1 MLTVVDD
8 WSSLRNT
15 CVLFEDEAVLV
26 LNKPAGISVM
36 GERHE
41 TDIVRLAK
49 DSGEELFPVH
59 RIDKVTSGAILFAK
73 ELRFHGDL
81 TRQFNRRTVAKAY
94 LAITRSTGLPEWGT
108 IDLPLSVG
116 RKNRVRIAAERAAI
130 VADAGR
136 WSVAPDAVFT
146 HVRTY
151 PSVTTFATVCA
162 GHQDTLLVVRPVTGR
177 RHQIRVHLAW
187 IGHEINGDPLFDR
200 GTKNFDRGTKNKDG
214 KDKAAT
220 TRTLLHS
227 WRLAFDAAWLGGE
240 RIDLAAPP
248 GPDFWAPVSDRLDET
263 PETLLRQ
270 ADPALD
276 RLREHAGHLVPVGA
290 PDESATSED

>member
-1 MLTVVDD
+1 MLAGVDD
-8 WSSLRNT
+8 WDSLRNT

-130 VADAGR
+130 TADAGR

-151 PSVTTFATVCA
+151 PSVTTFATVWA
-162 GHQDTLLVVRPVTGR
+162 GDQDSLLVVRPVTGR

-187 IGHEINGDPLFDR
+187 IGHEIIGDPLFDR
-200 GTKNFDRGTKNKDG
+200 DSKDSR
-214 KDKAAT
+214 DSKAET

-240 RIDLAAPP
+240 RIDLMAPP

-276 RLREHAGHLVPVGA
+276 GLKEHVGHLVSVGA
-290 PDESATSED
+290 PDESVTSED